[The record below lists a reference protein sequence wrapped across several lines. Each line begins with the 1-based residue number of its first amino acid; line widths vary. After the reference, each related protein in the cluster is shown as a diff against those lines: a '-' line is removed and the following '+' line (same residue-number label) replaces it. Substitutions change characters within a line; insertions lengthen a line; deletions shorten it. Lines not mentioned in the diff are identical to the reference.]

1 MPRKHHNFTAIFSRL
16 SFSRLILFSCK
27 GEVHHHVS
35 GNQLAQ
41 KEATRVSQDELTVAL
56 QWQNARWHEVILARL
71 TSGARAVCCRCEMSQ
86 VNTMPCL
93 LILCSWLSSPECS
106 FTPSLGSLYRA
117 AMNSLRWQLSVCHA
131 WCRAGLRWE
140 TIDADQSNEQ
150 ALEWTVSWNSW
161 KFDRNPESIKQ
172 VHPFKRAWKYPQ
184 ESGSCWR
191 EGNKV
196 GAEVCCENEAS
207 IFIAF
212 DRVSD

>member
-1 MPRKHHNFTAIFSRL
+1 MPRKHHKFTAISSRL
-16 SFSRLILFSCK
+16 SLSQLILFSCK

-35 GNQLAQ
+35 GNQVAR
-41 KEATRVSQDELTVAL
+41 KESTRVSQDELMVAL

-106 FTPSLGSLYRA
+106 FTPSLWSLYRV
-117 AMNSLRWQLSVCHA
+117 AMDSLRWQLSVCHA

-150 ALEWTVSWNSW
+150 ALEWTVSW
-161 KFDRNPESIKQ
+161 KFDRNPVRNHSTDSLPKNMCIKLLD
-172 VHPFKRAWKYPQ
+172 
-184 ESGSCWR
+184 CWLQGLHCR
-191 EGNKV
+191 NPSNKCTHSKGLGN
-196 GAEVCCENEAS
+196 
-207 IFIAF
+207 IL
-212 DRVSD
+212 